1 MYKTVVVILL
11 FSILLINCGSDPESI
26 SEPTPF
32 NLELPFYFNDDYEFP
47 DDNPL
52 TVEGVALGRMLF
64 YEKKLSRDN
73 SISCGSCHQQG
84 KAFTD
89 GMAFSTGIDGQQTTI
104 SAMSLVNMPW
114 SSHFFWDG
122 RSQSLEE
129 QALEPIENPV
139 EMDQSLE
146 ETVAKL
152 QDTEPYPDSFF
163 KAFGTTTITSKNIA
177 NALAQF
183 QRTLISANSKYDQHL
198 LGNDVLTEKEK
209 LGMELF
215 FTHPEPSLRGGNCG
229 DCHVNILTSGVNDGF
244 DGFKNNGLDDE
255 NGLQEGLAAVT
266 GLPSDRGKF
275 KIPSLRNIALS
286 APYMHDGRFP
296 TLEEVL
302 DHYNE
307 HINRSETL
315 DPLILEASN
324 ESIVPGQ
331 DIKLHLTEDEKEA
344 IISFLHTLTD
354 DEFIN
359 NEDFSDPF

>member
-1 MYKTVVVILL
+1 MHKIILAIL
-11 FSILLINCGSDPESI
+11 FFPILLISCGSDPEPAFKLS
-26 SEPTPF
+26 
-32 NLELPFYFNDDYEFP
+32 LPFHFGDNHNFP
-47 DDNPL
+47 QNKQI
-52 TVEGVALGRMLF
+52 TAEGVALGRMLF

-73 SISCGSCHQQG
+73 SISCGSCHQQD

-89 GMAFSTGIDGQQTTI
+89 GLAFSIGIDGQKTTI

-122 RSQSLEE
+122 RSESLEE

-152 QDTEPYPDSFF
+152 QNTDDYPNSFF
-163 KAFGTTTITSKNIA
+163 RAFGTTTITAENIA
-177 NALAQF
+177 KALAQF

-198 LGNDVLTEKEK
+198 LGNDVLSEKEK
-209 LGMELF
+209 LGFELF
-215 FTHPEPSLRGGNCG
+215 FTHPEPSIALRGGNCG
-229 DCHVNILTSGVNDGF
+229 DCHVNVLTSGVNDGF
-244 DGFKNNGLDDE
+244 DGFKNNGLSDD
-255 NGLQEGLAAVT
+255 NGLEEGLALTT

-275 KIPSLRNIALS
+275 KIPSLRNIALT
-286 APYMHDGRFP
+286 APYMHDGRFS

-307 HINRSETL
+307 HVKRSETL
-315 DPLILEASN
+315 DPLIIEASN
-324 ESIVPGQ
+324 EKTVPGQ
-331 DIKLHLTEDEKEA
+331 DIKLHLTNDEKEA

-354 DEFIN
+354 NDFIN
-359 NEDFSDPF
+359 NEAFSDPF